1 MLGILIVIS
10 CLYFKWFFGW
20 LWDMPKDFKVFK
32 HGEELLMSMWS
43 VSRLQNSIM
52 GKRKFVYHINTQE
65 RFIM

>member
-1 MLGILIVIS
+1 
-10 CLYFKWFFGW
+10 